1 MKRLLLTIAAV
12 MVCCAASMAVPAK
25 SVPFTHTQSDGTT
38 LTLVMRGGE
47 FNHSLMTMDGLTVAL
62 DANGDY
68 CYTAGGSLSN
78 MLAHDEGVRGIEEQA
93 FIIAYRDQMTL
104 RASRMPRRSDENTSP
119 QVPTMGSPRIP
130 IILVN

>member
-1 MKRLLLTIAAV
+1 MRRTILAIVLVITAWTL
-12 MVCCAASMAVPAK
+12 MQAVPAK

-78 MLAHDEGVRGIEEQA
+78 MLAHDEGVRGIE
-93 FIIAYRDQMTL
+93 
-104 RASRMPRRSDENTSP
+104 
-119 QVPTMGSPRIP
+119 
-130 IILVN
+130 